1 MIQISKI
8 NYSDSGLNRKI
19 LYLRQFELEESMCIY
34 NVILSG
40 GVGSRLWPL
49 SRKSHPKQYLPLFNE
64 QSLFELT
71 IQRNR
76 SIADKLIV
84 IGNKDNDHLSQ
95 EVLNNLDVEY
105 TKIVEA
111 VPRNTAAAIAF
122 AALAVDDD
130 DILIVTP
137 SDHLIEDLEAYDNA
151 MKKAIDLAQKDY
163 IVTFGIHPTR
173 PETGY
178 GYIEHKGDNVLS
190 FREKPNHITAQ
201 DFIEQGNF
209 LWNSGM
215 FCFKA
220 KVLLKELKKFEKEIY
235 ENSKIVWKENTNG
248 ELNEEL
254 SMNIPSNSIDYA
266 VMERSKKIKVV
277 PAKFI
282 WNDLG
287 SFESLYDYFVLNG
300 HYVDRNG
307 NMVIGTGVY
316 TSFVGLQNTIFVH
329 TPTANLILQKEY
341 SQEVK
346 NVYTHLEKR
355 NSELI

>member
-1 MIQISKI
+1 
-8 NYSDSGLNRKI
+8 
-19 LYLRQFELEESMCIY
+19 MCIY

-49 SRKSHPKQYLPLFNE
+49 SRKSHPKQYLPLFQNK
-64 QSLFELT
+64 SLFELT
-71 IQRNR
+71 IERNR
-76 SIADKLIV
+76 PIAVKLMV
-84 IGNKDNDHLSQ
+84 IGNVDNDHLSQ
-95 EVLNNLDVEY
+95 EVLDKLNVEY
-105 TKIVEA
+105 LKIVEA

-122 AALAVDDD
+122 AALAVDGD
-130 DILIVTP
+130 DILIITP
-137 SDHLIEDLEAYDNA
+137 SDHLIEDNEAYENA
-151 MKKAIDLAQKDY
+151 MKKAIDLAKNDY
-163 IVTFGIHPTR
+163 IVTFGVQPTR

-178 GYIEHKGDNVLS
+178 GYIEHKGDKVIS

-220 KVLLKELKKFEKEIY
+220 KVLLKELKKFEKDIY
-235 ENSKIVWKENTNG
+235 EKSLIAWEASVNG
-248 ELNEEL
+248 VLNEEL
-254 SMNIPSNSIDYA
+254 SMEIPSNSIDYA

-307 NMVIGTGVY
+307 NMVIGTEVY
-316 TSFVGLQNTIFVH
+316 TSFVGLQNCIFVN
-329 TPTANLILQKEY
+329 TPTANLILQKDY

-355 NSELI
+355 NSELT

>member
-1 MIQISKI
+1 
-8 NYSDSGLNRKI
+8 
-19 LYLRQFELEESMCIY
+19 
-34 NVILSG
+34 VILSG

-137 SDHLIEDLEAYDNA
+137 SDHLIEDLKAYENA

-163 IVTFGIHPTR
+163 IVTFGVHPTR

-235 ENSKIVWKENTNG
+235 ENSKIAWKENTNG

>member
-1 MIQISKI
+1 
-8 NYSDSGLNRKI
+8 
-19 LYLRQFELEESMCIY
+19 
-34 NVILSG
+34 VILSG

-137 SDHLIEDLEAYDNA
+137 SDHLIEDLKAYENA

-163 IVTFGIHPTR
+163 IVTFGVHPTR

-235 ENSKIVWKENTNG
+235 ENSKIAWKENTNG

-307 NMVIGTGVY
+307 NMVIGTDVY
-316 TSFVGLQNTIFVH
+316 TSFVGLQNTIFVN

-355 NSELI
+355 NSKLI

>member
-1 MIQISKI
+1 M
-8 NYSDSGLNRKI
+8 
-19 LYLRQFELEESMCIY
+19 FELEEYMGIY

-49 SRKSHPKQYLPLFNE
+49 SRKSHPKQYLPLFKE
-64 QSLFELT
+64 KSLFELT
-71 IQRNR
+71 IERNR
-76 SIADKLIV
+76 TIADRLMV
-84 IGNKDNDHLSQ
+84 IGNRDNDHLSQ
-95 EVLNNLDVEY
+95 EVLDKLAVENS
-105 TKIVEA
+105 KIVEA

-122 AALAVDDD
+122 AALAVEKD

-137 SDHLIEDLEAYDNA
+137 SDHLIEDMDAYQEA
-151 MKKAIDLAQKDY
+151 MKSAIELAQNDY
-163 IVTFGIHPTR
+163 IVTFGVLPTR

-178 GYIEHKGDNVLS
+178 GYIEHNGDNVLS
-190 FREKPNHITAQ
+190 FREKPNHIIAQ
-201 DFIEQGNF
+201 DFIEKGNF

-220 KVLLKELKKFEKEIY
+220 SVLLKELKKFEKELY
-235 ENSKIVWKENTNG
+235 EKAMIAWEASENG
-248 ELNEEL
+248 LLDEEL
-254 SMNIPSNSIDYA
+254 SLQIPSNSIDYA

-277 PAKFI
+277 PAEFI

-287 SFESLYDYFVLNG
+287 SFESLYDYFVQNG

-307 NMVIGTGVY
+307 NMVIGTDVY
-316 TSFVGLQNTIFVH
+316 TSFVGVQNTIFVN

>member
-1 MIQISKI
+1 
-8 NYSDSGLNRKI
+8 
-19 LYLRQFELEESMCIY
+19 MCIY

-137 SDHLIEDLEAYDNA
+137 SDHLIEDLKAYENA
-151 MKKAIDLAQKDY
+151 MKKAIDLAQKDH
-163 IVTFGIHPTR
+163 IVTFGVHPTR

-235 ENSKIVWKENTNG
+235 ENSKIAWKENTNG

>member
-1 MIQISKI
+1 
-8 NYSDSGLNRKI
+8 
-19 LYLRQFELEESMCIY
+19 MCIY

-49 SRKSHPKQYLPLFNE
+49 SRKTHPKQYLPLFNGK
-64 QSLFELT
+64 SLFELT
-71 IQRNR
+71 IERNR
-76 SIADKLIV
+76 FVADKLMV
-84 IGNKDNDHLSQ
+84 IGNQDNDHLSQ
-95 EVLNNLDVEY
+95 EVLDKFDIDYSKV
-105 TKIVEA
+105 IEA

-122 AALAVDDD
+122 AALAVDED

-137 SDHLIEDLEAYDNA
+137 SDHLIEDMEAY
-151 MKKAIDLAQKDY
+151 KKAMQKAIELAQNDF
-163 IVTFGIHPTR
+163 IVTFGVQPTR

-178 GYIEHKGDNVLS
+178 GYIEHSKENVIS

-235 ENSKIVWKENTNG
+235 EKSVIAWKNNENG
-248 ELNEEL
+248 VLNEKL
-254 SMNIPSNSIDYA
+254 SMDIPSNSIDYA

-277 PAKFI
+277 PASFI

-287 SFESLYDYFVLNG
+287 SFESLYDYFVMNG
-300 HYVDRNG
+300 HYVDRSG
-307 NMVIGTGVY
+307 NMVIGTDIY
-316 TSFVGLQNTIFVH
+316 TSFVGLQNCIFVN